1 MKKIIVTRLIM
12 AIVVCAFMTF
22 LLSYVFR
29 IIQVEREFLYEAT
42 IKIEQIK
49 DRIQINNETIETMK
63 ADLKLDYISKAGVIA
78 KAISQDPELMYD
90 EKTLTEYMELLYI
103 DEIHFFDQTGT
114 IFAGTVPEY
123 VGFSFDSGEQM
134 AFFKPMLYDEN
145 LALAQDLVPNTA
157 DGSLMQYATVW
168 NDTKDIIVQV
178 GHQPEHLIEI
188 LKDTDL
194 AYVLPLLVTDTKHD
208 FVVFDN
214 ETGEVHAAS
223 GHGVLDNNTSKIIS
237 EPNRLGEIE
246 YQDKTYHY
254 YSENFDNLV
263 IAIGINETD
272 LYADVFNTIFFNAM
286 AIVAVAAAVV
296 LMIVFSISTSFINPV
311 YKLID
316 GLNKIT
322 EGDLDVKI
330 DIDKTPEF
338 ISLSSSINE
347 MVAELTDNNK
357 RINEIFQNVTVP
369 IALFVSQRE
378 QNRVRPIGKLG
389 EILHIDPIE
398 TRQILQNGT
407 VFKQHLNRILNNPIE
422 QDGDI
427 FLIESD
433 GRPYYVKVKMF
444 DEFGKFWGLVIDVT
458 DEVYKQETLRSQRDI
473 DNLTMLY
480 SRWGFKER
488 MNRLF
493 YTSKQISEAVVIM
506 LDLDNLKFLNDNYG
520 HDYGDK
526 LLVTAASILI
536 SCSAPNIIATRLGG
550 DEFVLVIHNAESR
563 KELEGYIEELRE
575 HIAQAFVALPNKKKL
590 PISFSGGYV
599 FYDKKYVDYD
609 MMVTLADKAMYKVK
623 KSGKGRIEEYIE

>member
-1 MKKIIVTRLIM
+1 M

-29 IIQVEREFLYEAT
+29 IIQVKREFLYEAT
-42 IKIEQIK
+42 VKIEQIQ
-49 DRIQINNETIETMK
+49 DRVQINNETIETMK

-78 KAISQDPELMYD
+78 KAISQDPELIYD
-90 EKTLTEYMELLYI
+90 YVTLIEYMELLYI

-114 IFAGTVPEY
+114 IFTGTVPEY
-123 VGFSFDSGEQM
+123 IGFSFESGEQM

-178 GHQPEHLIEI
+178 GHQPEHLIET

-194 AYVLPLLVTDTKHD
+194 SYVLPLLITDTKHD

-214 ETGEVHAAS
+214 ETGEIHAAS
-223 GHGVLDNNTSKIIS
+223 NHGVLDKNISKIIS
-237 EPNRLGEIE
+237 MPNELGELE
-246 YQDKTYHY
+246 DKNGTYHY
-254 YSENFDNLV
+254 YSENFENLV
-263 IAIGINETD
+263 IAIGINESD

-330 DIDKTPEF
+330 NIDKTPEF

-347 MVAELTDNNK
+347 MVAELTDNSK

-369 IALFVSQRE
+369 IALFVAQRE
-378 QNRVRPIGKLG
+378 QNRVKPIGKLG

-398 TRQILQNGT
+398 TKQILQNGK
-407 VFKQHLNRILNNPIE
+407 VFKEHLSKILNKPTE

-433 GRPYYVKVKMF
+433 GRPYYVKVKLF

-493 YTSKQISEAVVIM
+493 YTSKEINEAVVVM
-506 LDLDNLKFLNDNYG
+506 LDLDNLKFINDNYG

-526 LLVTAASILI
+526 LLITAASVLS
-536 SCSAPNIIATRLGG
+536 SCSAPNMIASRLGG
-550 DEFVLVIHNAESR
+550 DEFVLVIHNADNR

-575 HIAQAFVALPNKKKL
+575 HIAQAFVSLPNKKKL

-623 KSGKGRIEEYIE
+623 KSGKGRIEEYVE